1 MVKHAND
8 AAMPKPRVLL
18 RGLAMPE
25 MARWHDG
32 RLWFAHW
39 GAGEI
44 VAVDLDGESEVITDH
59 VPPGFGWSIDWLPD
73 GRLLVSGTELMR
85 VEHDG
90 SMVRHADLR
99 SLSDFGW
106 SDMVVDGRGNTYVNS
121 VGFGIT
127 TGERFRPGIMA
138 LVTPDGNARKVADDL
153 AFPNGVVITPD
164 NATLIVAES
173 IAGRLTAFDIAAD
186 GGLSNR
192 RVWAEGRLGPDGI
205 CLDAEGAIWV
215 QGADIR
221 AVTQRDD
228 SPEGVVVRVR
238 EGGEVLQRIE
248 HDKDIFSVTLGGP
261 DGMTLFMLATEFRGA
276 TKVKEVAEARVG
288 EVVFSRAPAPGADW
302 PGN

>member
-192 RVWAEGRLGPDGI
+192 RVWADVSGDGI
-205 CLDAEGAIWV
+205 CLDAEGAVWC
-215 QGADIR
+215 
-221 AVTQRDD
+221 
-228 SPEGVVVRVR
+228 SVVHDGNPACLRVR
-238 EGGEVLQRIE
+238 EGGQVLDRIPLE
-248 HDKDIFSVTLGGP
+248 RPCFACMLGGE
-261 DGMTLFMLATEFRGA
+261 DGRTLFMM
-276 TKVKEVAEARVG
+276 VAEWWGVERMG
-288 EVVFSRAPAPGADW
+288 ELFSSSRTGQVLTTRAPAPHVGW
-302 PGN
+302 P